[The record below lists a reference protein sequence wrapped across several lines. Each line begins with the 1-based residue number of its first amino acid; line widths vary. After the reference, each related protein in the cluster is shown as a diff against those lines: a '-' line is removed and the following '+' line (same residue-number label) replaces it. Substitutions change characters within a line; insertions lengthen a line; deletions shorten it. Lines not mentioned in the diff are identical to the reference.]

1 MFQTLATLWPYL
13 RRYRSGMFLGL
24 GALVLKD
31 ILGAL
36 LPLIIR
42 KGVDSLTA
50 GFRVSLVLEVAGLLA
65 GASLLKGFFQYWM
78 RVIMIGISRDI
89 EFDLRNDLFAQL
101 VRLSHDFYGRY
112 RTGDIM
118 ARATNDLNAVRMML
132 GPGIM
137 YCAETSLTLALAMG
151 IMLSVDT
158 HLTLIALSPAP
169 VVSLI
174 VILFGR
180 RIHKLFEHIQSLF
193 SGISSRVQENLA
205 GVRVVRAYA
214 QEEAEV
220 GKFEEL
226 NREYVKDNLKLARI
240 QGLFMPLLQTLI
252 GITFLLVLWAGG
264 RQLLAHRIS
273 LGSFVMFNTFMGIL
287 IWPMIAMGWVVNLMQ
302 RGTASLD
309 RINEIMREKPSVRAP
324 LPGPEMPEGTADSG
338 APRRVSA
345 RQARVPAPQQYA
357 AGIRF
362 RDVTVEFEGR
372 RALDAISLDIE
383 EGETVAIVGHTGS
396 GKTTLVHLI
405 PRLFDPTRGLVEL
418 GNRQAS
424 ADLRA
429 FDPEAL
435 RRGIG
440 FVPQETFLFSA
451 TLAENIAWGAT
462 GAAREQIQWAAGIAG
477 LGSDI
482 ASFPAGLDTVIGER
496 GLTLSGGQKQRAAIA
511 RAILRNPR
519 ILILDDALSSVDT
532 LTEERI
538 LAGLSGLMK
547 DRTTILISHRV
558 STVMNADRIVVLSHG
573 RIVEQGSHANLLER
587 GGYYADLYQKQLLED
602 ELELIS

>member
-1 MFQTLATLWPYL
+1 
-13 RRYRSGMFLGL
+13 
-24 GALVLKD
+24 
-31 ILGAL
+31 
-36 LPLIIR
+36 
-42 KGVDSLTA
+42 
-50 GFRVSLVLEVAGLLA
+50 
-65 GASLLKGFFQYWM
+65 
-78 RVIMIGISRDI
+78 
-89 EFDLRNDLFAQL
+89 
-101 VRLSHDFYGRY
+101 
-112 RTGDIM
+112 
-118 ARATNDLNAVRMML
+118 MML

-151 IMLSVDT
+151 IMLSVDAR
-158 HLTLIALSPAP
+158 LTLIALSPAP

-174 VILFGR
+174 VIVFGR
-180 RIHKLFEHIQSLF
+180 RIHKLFEHIQGMF

-220 GKFEEL
+220 EQFAAL
-226 NREYVKDNLKLARI
+226 NLEYVKDNLKLARI
-240 QGLFMPLLQTLI
+240 QGLFQPLLQALI

-264 RQLLAHRIS
+264 HQLLAHRIS

-309 RINEIMREKPSVRAP
+309 RINEIMREKPSVR
-324 LPGPEMPEGTADSG
+324 GPMTGADGVFGRSQAEASATSSKG
-338 APRRVSA
+338 VAA

-372 RALDAISLDIE
+372 RALDGINLDIE

-405 PRLFDPTRGLVEL
+405 PRIFDPTSGRIEM
-418 GNRQAS
+418 GNEKAS

-451 TLAENIAWGAT
+451 TLAGNIAWGVAS
-462 GAAREQIQWAAGIAG
+462 ASREKIQWAAEVAG
-477 LGSDI
+477 LGPDI
-482 ASFPAGLDTVIGER
+482 ASFPGGLDTVIGER
-496 GLTLSGGQKQRAAIA
+496 GLTLSGGQKQRTAIA

-538 LAGLSGLMK
+538 LAGLSGLMR

-558 STVMNADRIVVLSHG
+558 STVQNADRIVALSHG
-573 RIVEQGSHANLLER
+573 RIVEQGSHADLLER

>member
-31 ILGAL
+31 ILGAV

-42 KGVDSLTA
+42 KGVDSLSA
-50 GFRVSLVLEVAGLLA
+50 GFRVSLILEVAGLLA

-89 EFDLRNDLFAQL
+89 EYDLRNDLFAQL

-151 IMLSVDT
+151 IMFSVDT
-158 HLTLIALSPAP
+158 RLTLIALSPAP
-169 VVSLI
+169 IVSLLVI
-174 VILFGR
+174 VFGR

-193 SGISSRVQENLA
+193 SGISSRVQENLS

-220 GKFEEL
+220 GRFEEL

-309 RINEIMREKPSVRAP
+309 RINEMMHEEPTVRAP
-324 LPGPEMPEGTADSG
+324 LEAPDGNAAHG

-372 RALDAISLDIE
+372 RALDNISLDIA

-405 PRLFDPTRGLVEL
+405 PRLFDPTSGRVEL
-418 GNRQAS
+418 GNGQAS

-451 TLAENIAWGAT
+451 TLAENIAWGVP
-462 GAAREQIQWAAGIAG
+462 GAAREQIQWAAEVAG
-477 LGSDI
+477 LGPDI

-532 LTEERI
+532 LTEEQI
-538 LAGLSGLMK
+538 LTGLSGLMR

-558 STVMNADRIVVLSHG
+558 STVKNADRIVVLSHG
-573 RIVEQGSHANLLER
+573 QIVEQGSHADLLER